1 MPFGDDAK
9 RSVLAAIVHENYL
22 PGFLGLL
29 QRVAQPSSQ
38 LGKILLL
45 VFIILFIQWRPR
57 GLFARKGRAIEA

>member
-1 MPFGDDAK
+1 VEELAENVGGLI
-9 RSVLAAIVHENYL
+9 LAAIVHENYL

-45 VFIILFIQWRPR
+45 IVD
-57 GLFARKGRAIEA
+57 GDDD